1 MSQFEFIFVLVS
13 IILGLAL
20 ANLFGGIARLSRKSW
35 DQIDGV
41 HLVFSLLTILMVFVV
56 WWGMYRWQR
65 HTQFEFGMFVVIG
78 LYTSI
83 FYSLSAILF
92 PGDGSMAG
100 FDEIRKPLYLAMIL
114 MLFLEAAQYSV
125 GDFSPPGYYG
135 FFWLTAFL
143 LLSAAIWM
151 KRKWLDGII
160 AAYVFVIYSGW
171 WFVTKF

>member
-20 ANLFGGIARLSRKSW
+20 ANLFGGIARLSRQSW
-35 DQIDGV
+35 GQIDGV
-41 HLVFSLLTILMVFVV
+41 HLVFSLITILMVFVV
-56 WWGMYRWQR
+56 WWGMYRWQG
-65 HTQFEFGMFVVIG
+65 HSQFDFGMFVVIA

-92 PGDGSMAG
+92 PRDGSMAG
-100 FDEIRKPLYLAMIL
+100 FDEIRKSYYLALIL

-125 GDFSPPGYYG
+125 GDFSPPSYYG
-135 FFWLTAFL
+135 FVWLTAFL
-143 LLSAAIWM
+143 LLSVAIRM
-151 KRKWLDGII
+151 KRKWLDGVI

>member
-1 MSQFEFIFVLVS
+1 VSQFEFIFVLVS
-13 IILGLAL
+13 IILGLSL

-35 DQIDGV
+35 DQIDRV

-56 WWGMYRWQR
+56 WWGMYRWQE
-65 HTQFEFGMFVVIG
+65 HDQFEFGTFVIIG
-78 LYTSI
+78 LYTSV

-92 PGDGSMAG
+92 PRDGSMVG
-100 FDEIRKPLYLAMIL
+100 FDEVRQSYFLALIL
-114 MLFLEAAQYSV
+114 MLILEAAQYAV
-125 GDFSPPGYYG
+125 GAFSPPSYYV
-135 FFWLTAFL
+135 FVWLTAFL

-151 KRKWLDGII
+151 KRRWLDGLT